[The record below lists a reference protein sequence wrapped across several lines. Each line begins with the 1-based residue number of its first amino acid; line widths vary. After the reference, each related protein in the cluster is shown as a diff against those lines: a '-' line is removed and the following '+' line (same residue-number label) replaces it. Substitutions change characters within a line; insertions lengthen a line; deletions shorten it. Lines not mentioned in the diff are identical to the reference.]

1 MFKSIFSS
9 AIRSPMAFTLRNI
22 EATAAYC
29 NGMSKSALM
38 LLVPE
43 GAEESEVIITGDVLT
58 RGDIQVV
65 YAGIEGKCPKTGL
78 MKPVKCAKGAQI
90 MPSAAFDDVKDKK
103 YDIVIIPGGP
113 GSSKLGENSC
123 VGSLL
128 KDQFKSGG
136 LIGAIC
142 GGPTVLLSHGIMVDE
157 VTGHYSVKDKLVE
170 GGYKFSD
177 DRVVVSG
184 KVITSQGPGTAFEFA
199 LKIVEIMQGAEKA
212 ESLKKPLCIKN

>member
-1 MFKSIFSS
+1 
-9 AIRSPMAFTLRNI
+9 
-22 EATAAYC
+22 
-29 NGMSKSALM
+29 MSKSALM

-212 ESLKKPLCIKN
+212 ESLKKPLCV

>member
-1 MFKSIFSS
+1 MFRSAFSS
-9 AIRSPMAFTLRNI
+9 LMAFTLRDLGS
-22 EATAAYC
+22 TVSYC
-29 NGMSKSALM
+29 NGTQRCMSKSALI
-38 LLVPE
+38 LLAPE
-43 GAEESEVIITGDVLT
+43 GVEETEAIIPGDVLT
-58 RGDIQVV
+58 RADIQVV
-65 YAGIEGKCPKTGL
+65 YAALEGKCPKTGM
-78 MKPVKCAKGAQI
+78 MKPVKCAKGTQL

-103 YDIVIIPGGP
+103 FDIVIVPGGP
-113 GSSKLGENSC
+113 GSQTLAENSC

-142 GGPTVLLSHGIMVDE
+142 AGPTVLLSHGIMVDE

-199 LKIVEIMQGAEKA
+199 MKIVEIMQGEDKA
-212 ESLKKPLCIKN
+212 KELIKPLCLNM